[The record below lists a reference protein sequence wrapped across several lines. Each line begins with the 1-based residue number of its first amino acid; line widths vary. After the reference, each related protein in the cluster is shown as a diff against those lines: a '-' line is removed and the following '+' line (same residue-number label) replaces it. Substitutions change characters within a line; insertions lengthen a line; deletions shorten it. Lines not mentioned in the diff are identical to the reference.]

1 MRLDEVFDIFGL
13 IAEATSDIPSRK
25 ATSMVRKTALS
36 RSQQP
41 IVKLAF
47 DTRRINQE
55 TDYIPRRGLQNFH
68 RSERFVSEGAAQK
81 VKAFAKLESVMNDL
95 KSEFGR
101 EPEWQD
107 SYSRVL
113 CSTLNKTLQTSHSD
127 GDFSDNQPSMTS
139 LGYLEELMYVRYR
152 LTPDNLL
159 SMANDDLRNTILKKD
174 ECLIRGNPRP
184 IISPSD
190 VANSTYERMMD
201 KMLATMAQ
209 MISNSKNDSLADKL
223 FDVKATFDDPNIERT
238 VVIKIKDQLSKEVVV
253 KQGA

>member
-1 MRLDEVFDIFGL
+1 LELTAVFDIFGL
-13 IAEATSDIPSRK
+13 ITEGTSDILTRQKTIAIRK
-25 ATSMVRKTALS
+25 VAFDITTRPMIKM
-36 RSQQP
+36 
-41 IVKLAF
+41 AF

-68 RSERFVSEGAAQK
+68 RSEQFVSEGTALK
-81 VKAFAKLESVMNDL
+81 VKAFAKLEGVMNDL
-95 KSEFGR
+95 KNEFGR

-113 CSTLNKTLQTSHSD
+113 CSTLNKTLQTSHAD
-127 GDFSDNQPSMTS
+127 GDFSDSQPSMTS
-139 LGYLEELMYVRYR
+139 LDYLEELMYVRYR

-159 SMANDDLRNTILKKD
+159 SMASDDLRSTILKKD
-174 ECLIRGNPRP
+174 ELLIRGAPRP

-209 MISNSKNDSLADKL
+209 MISNSKNDSLADRL
-223 FDVKATFDDPNIERT
+223 FDVKATSGDPNIERT
-238 VVIKIKDQLSKEVVV
+238 VVIKIKDQLSKEVV
-253 KQGA
+253 KRGA